1 MMAAQ
6 DWTQWERNW
15 REPQL
20 SSAELDAMIE
30 RTRHARRGIVL
41 VRALSALVAIV
52 ALTIVGAALRHAA
65 NPFEMTL
72 GLVVGAGI
80 VFVWVLDGHNQR
92 RDHDQADAPVREYR
106 LMRTKLCARQI
117 QFARFGWSVVALDLT
132 FLIPWWRGGVRVHGT
147 MLHPAQ
153 LVGFGIPVL
162 LLAGFVAWTL
172 IVRRRALIELGHL
185 RRMAAPEDATG
196 A

>member
-15 REPQL
+15 REPQM

-30 RTRHARRGIVL
+30 RTRRARRGVVT
-41 VRALSALVAIV
+41 VRVLSALVAIV
-52 ALTIVGAALRHAA
+52 ALTVVAAALRHAA
-65 NPFEMTL
+65 SPFELIL

-80 VFVWVLDGHNQR
+80 VLVWWLDGHNQR

-132 FLIPWWRGGVRVHGT
+132 FLIPWWRGGVRVHGS

-153 LVGFGIPVL
+153 LVGIGVPVVL
-162 LLAGFVAWTL
+162 MAGFVVWTL
-172 IVRRRALIELGHL
+172 VVRRRALTELGHL
-185 RRMAAPEDATG
+185 RRAAAAEGATG